1 MWLAA
6 SGPAVPLLLQVKQEM
21 QAAGFQPSLSI
32 WGSLIVACGRAGLL
46 ESAFSFWAEMQARG
60 VRPNTDCLNA
70 LMNACADGYQGD
82 RAIALLRDMQAQGV
96 KAPASQGLGFGV

>member
-1 MWLAA
+1 
-6 SGPAVPLLLQVKQEM
+6 M
-21 QAAGFQPSLSI
+21 QAAGFQPSPSI
-32 WGSLIVACGRAGLL
+32 WGSLMVACGRAGLL
-46 ESAFSFWAEMQARG
+46 ESAFSFWAEMQAGG

-96 KAPASQGLGFGV
+96 TTSSARPRSGGA